1 MEKQL
6 QLLEP
11 PKDWRLEPEVR
22 EIGRRGLQAAREALE
37 EAHRVARADK
47 GQQAA

>member
-22 EIGRRGLQAAREALE
+22 EIGLRGISAAREALE
-37 EAHRVARADK
+37 QAHRDARSEP
-47 GQQAA
+47 GRRAA

>member
-22 EIGRRGLQAAREALE
+22 EIGRKGVLAAREALE
-37 EAHRVARADK
+37 EARRNLRSDKPRA
-47 GQQAA
+47 A